1 MKAKSHKQ
9 FKEGIAEEVKVHP
22 SVVDEL
28 ISFYYAR
35 IRSSLSSI
43 EDYRVYVEGLGTFG
57 LRRSKVEK
65 AIIKNKSYLGNLEK
79 HTYNGY
85 DKTVS
90 IKSKINKLESAL
102 VKLDSAIDSRKEFK
116 KNKNG
121 IS

>member
-35 IRSSLSSI
+35 IRSSLSSL
-43 EDYRVYVEGLGTFG
+43 EDYRVYVEGLGTFT
-57 LRRSKVEK
+57 LRKSKVEK

-85 DKTVS
+85 DKTVV
-90 IKSKINKLESAL
+90 IKSKIDKLESVL
-102 VKLDSAIDSRKEFK
+102 NKLDTAIDNKKQFK
-116 KNKNG
+116 KERDG
-121 IS
+121 TS

>member
-1 MKAKSHKQ
+1 
-9 FKEGIAEEVKVHP
+9 
-22 SVVDEL
+22 
-28 ISFYYAR
+28 
-35 IRSSLSSI
+35 
-43 EDYRVYVEGLGTFG
+43 VYVEGLGTFG

-102 VKLDSAIDSRKEFK
+102 VKLDSAIDNRKEFK